1 MMLNKS
7 VTHLKGIGA
16 KTAESLALM
25 DIKTIEDLL
34 FYVPSGYDIIEIKPL
49 AECQHDETIT
59 LVGTILYAPTVSF
72 YGRNRSR
79 LVCTIEVEGAAI
91 KVVMFNR
98 PFAKNHL
105 HPHKTFTFTGKWDA
119 HRLQLT
125 AQKYEEG
132 TPTNTSATIT
142 PKYPLKGDMKAYRL
156 RKIISGAMEQ
166 SVEEVTEILP
176 VSYLTDYK
184 LPTRREAL
192 QTLHQPESA
201 YALKHARRR
210 FTYEELLVFQIRMQ
224 RMRKEMRESTM
235 GASHQFDQAPL
246 DAFIQSFP
254 FPLTSAQQR
263 VTNQILTDMRSDY
276 RMNRLLQG
284 DVGSGKTAVAAIA
297 LYASVLSGKQGALM
311 VPTEILAEQ
320 HFLSLQQFF
329 GDRLSIALLT
339 GSIKGKKRE
348 ELLTSIL
355 EKEIDIVI
363 GTHALI
369 QDDVHFHELGLTIID
384 EQHRFGVKQRRI
396 LRDKGLYP
404 DVLFMTATPI
414 PRTLAITTFGDMD
427 VSIIDEMPAGRKP
440 VETHWIKERM
450 IPRLLEFMKEHM
462 QKGEQVYMIC
472 PLIEESE
479 VLDMKNAEQIYEQ
492 MKLYFEPDF
501 RVGLMHGRLTVEEKD
516 DIMKQY
522 VDNEIQVLVST
533 TVIEVGVNVPNATIM
548 AIYNAERFGLSQ
560 LHQLRGRVGRGD
572 VQSYCM
578 LIADPHGKVGQERM
592 RIMTETTDGFEL
604 SERDLQLRGP
614 GDFFGRKQSGVP
626 EFKVADIVEDY
637 RALETA
643 RQDAVKIIEANLLEK
658 DPAYEPLK
666 MYLESNN
673 PLEEKLD

>member
-1 MMLNKS
+1 MMLNES
-7 VTHLKGIGA
+7 VTHLKGIGT
-16 KTAESLALM
+16 KTAESLELM
-25 DIKTIEDLL
+25 DVKTIEDLL
-34 FYVPSGYDIIEIKPL
+34 FYVPLGYDIIEIKPL
-49 AECQHDETIT
+49 AECQHDETVT
-59 LVGTILYAPTVSF
+59 LVGTILYAPTVTF
-72 YGRNRSR
+72 YGRKKSR
-79 LVCTIEVEGAAI
+79 LTCTIQVEGVAI

-132 TPTNTSATIT
+132 TPTNSSATIT
-142 PKYPLKGDMKAYRL
+142 PKYPLKGDMKPFRL
-156 RKIISGAMEQ
+156 RKIISEAMEEY
-166 SVEEVTEILP
+166 VDEVTEILP
-176 VSYLTDYK
+176 TSYLRDYK
-184 LPTRREAL
+184 LPTRKEAL

-210 FTYEELLVFQIRMQ
+210 FTYEELLIFQIRMQ
-224 RMRKEMRESTM
+224 RMRKEIRESTT
-235 GASHQFDQAPL
+235 GAAHQFDQALL
-246 DAFIQSFP
+246 DTFIKSFP
-254 FPLTSAQQR
+254 FSLTSAQQR
-263 VTNQILTDMRSDY
+263 VTDQILTDMRSDY

-320 HFLSLQQFF
+320 HFLSFQQFF

-339 GSIKGKKRE
+339 GSTKGKKRDA
-348 ELLTSIL
+348 LLTSIY

-369 QDDVHFHELGLTIID
+369 QDDVHFHDLGLTIID
-384 EQHRFGVKQRRI
+384 EQHRFGVKQRRV
-396 LRDKGLYP
+396 LRDKGLFP

-440 VETHWIKERM
+440 VETHWIKEKM
-450 IPRLLEFMKEHM
+450 IPRLLEFMKSHM

-479 VLDMKNAEQIYEQ
+479 VLDMQNAEQIYEQ

-578 LIADPHGKVGQERM
+578 LIADPQGKIGQERM

-626 EFKVADIVEDY
+626 EFKVANIVEDY

-643 RQDAVKIIEANLLEK
+643 RQDAVKIIEANLLEEN
-658 DPAYEPLK
+658 PAYESLK
-666 MYLESNN
+666 KYLKSNN